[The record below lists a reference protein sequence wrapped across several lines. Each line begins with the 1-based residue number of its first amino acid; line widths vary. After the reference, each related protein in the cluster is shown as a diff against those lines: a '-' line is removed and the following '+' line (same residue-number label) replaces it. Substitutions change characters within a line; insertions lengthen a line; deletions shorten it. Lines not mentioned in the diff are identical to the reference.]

1 MHVSKRGSAGARKK
15 EKGHYV
21 RKGKVCQPRSLT
33 PFRQLG
39 AHGALSALK
48 LSLCVEMHER
58 RSPSRPPTR
67 QVAQVGERSE
77 GTNNGSSCSSRI

>member
-15 EKGHYV
+15 AKGHYV

-39 AHGALSALK
+39 AHGALSAFPLRGNAREEIAIETPDSASRGTFRRDEQRIK
-48 LSLCVEMHER
+48 LFKPH
-58 RSPSRPPTR
+58 
-67 QVAQVGERSE
+67 
-77 GTNNGSSCSSRI
+77 